1 MTGLEGAAVLVT
13 GASRGLGEA
22 LVRGYAA
29 AGARVAFCAR
39 GDTRALAENICA
51 QGGEALSVRTDVGD
65 PAAVRALIDA
75 VVSRF
80 GTVDVLVN
88 NVGIAGPT
96 APLGEIGLDA
106 WDQVL
111 RVNVTSCFLLAQA
124 VVPYMRK
131 AGRGVIVTIGSVT
144 GKRPLRYRLPY
155 ATSKTALIGFT
166 RTLAEELG
174 PEGIRVNLISPDAI
188 VGERVNEIFRAQAE
202 ATGRSE
208 TDVRAEFERKAP
220 LGAMVEYDDV
230 CELAMFLSSSAAAKI
245 TGQDIN
251 LSAGSVMY

>member
-1 MTGLEGAAVLVT
+1 MLVT
-13 GASRGLGEA
+13 GASRGLGQA

-29 AGARVAFCAR
+29 CGARVAFCAR
-39 GDTRALAENICA
+39 GDTAVLAESITTR
-51 QGGEALSVRTDVGD
+51 GGQALSVRADVAD
-65 PAAVRALIDA
+65 PGAVRALVDA

-96 APLGEIGLDA
+96 AALAAIGLDA
-106 WDQVL
+106 WNETL

-124 VVPYMRK
+124 VVPHMRT
-131 AGRGVIVTIGSVT
+131 AGHGAIVTIGSVT
-144 GKRPLRYRLPY
+144 GKRPLIRRLPY

-188 VGERVNEIFRAQAE
+188 VGERVGEVFRAQAQ
-202 ATGRSE
+202 ASGRSE
-208 TDVRAEFERKAP
+208 GDIRADYERRTP
-220 LGAMVEYDDV
+220 LGMLVEQEDV
-230 CELAMFLSSSAAAKI
+230 VEMAMFLSSPAAAKI

-251 LSAGSVMY
+251 VSAGAVMY

>member
-1 MTGLEGAAVLVT
+1 MSGFEGRTVLVT

-39 GDTRALAENICA
+39 GDMGPLAESIAA
-51 QGGEALSVRTDVGD
+51 QGGEALSVRADVGD
-65 PAAVRALIDA
+65 PAAVCSLVNA

-80 GTVDVLVN
+80 GAIDVLVN

-106 WDQVL
+106 WSEVL
-111 RVNVTSCFLLAQA
+111 RINVTSCFLLAQA
-124 VVPYMRK
+124 VVPHMRN
-131 AGRGVIVTIGSVT
+131 GSRGVIVNIGSVA
-144 GKRPLRYRLPY
+144 GKRPLVCRLPY
-155 ATSKTALIGFT
+155 ATSKAALIGFT

-174 PEGIRVNLISPDAI
+174 PDGIRVNLISPDAI
-188 VGERVNEIFRAQAE
+188 VGERVNEIIRAQAR

-208 TDVRAEFERKAP
+208 AAIRAEIERRAP
-220 LGAMVEYDDV
+220 LGTMVEKRDV
-230 CELAMFLSSSAAAKI
+230 VELAMFLSSPAAAKI

-251 LSAGSVMY
+251 ISAGAVMY